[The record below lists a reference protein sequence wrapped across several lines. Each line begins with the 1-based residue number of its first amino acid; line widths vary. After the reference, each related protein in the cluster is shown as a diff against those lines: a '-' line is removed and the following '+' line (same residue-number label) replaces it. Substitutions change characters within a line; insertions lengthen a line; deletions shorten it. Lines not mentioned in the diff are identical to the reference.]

1 MVGVYNLYM
10 YLCTLRLGERHKSC
24 GHCRRAEEIGGK
36 DRRGD
41 GRTENER
48 ESQEKKR
55 GEVKRQKRTFKT
67 SQI

>member
-24 GHCRRAEEIGGK
+24 GHCRRAEEIGRK

-55 GEVKRQKRTFKT
+55 GEVKGTFNT